1 MHIINELLNP
11 AIIDFEIPSLSEIDF
26 DKLYDHALVEHTY
39 KTLGVNPGRYNMPN
53 NTPAFFELFNFLTKP
68 LYDIMEKLMSMDNVR
83 WPILDLGY
91 KDFNDF
97 YAKKVKRDQG
107 LYISAVICKPGFSM
121 PWHLD
126 NRFAVLNGIINVND
140 HETQTCFSK
149 TDMGWDHNTES
160 PRTETYHNIIHKGL
174 KNKFQGTAWTNN
186 ELNWHC
192 VPNVTVERKIIM
204 FSLQIK

>member
-1 MHIINELLNP
+1 MHIIHENIDP

-26 DKLYDHALVEHTY
+26 DKLYDYPIKEQTY
-39 KTLGVNPGRYNMPN
+39 NTLQVNPGRYNMPD
-53 NTPAFFELFNFLTKP
+53 NTKEYSELHDFLTEP
-68 LYDIMEKLMSMDNVR
+68 LYEIMKKLIAMDKFR

-91 KDFNDF
+91 KDFDDF
-97 YAKKVKRDQG
+97 YQKKAKRDQG
-107 LYISAVICKPGFSM
+107 LYVSVMTYKPGFSM

-140 HETQTCFSK
+140 HETQTCFS
-149 TDMGWDHNTES
+149 TSGMGWDHENES
-160 PRTETYHNIIHKGL
+160 PVIDHTLIHRGT

-192 VPNVTVERKIIM
+192 VPNVKVERKVIL
-204 FSLQIK
+204 FGLNLR